1 MKFALS
7 LFAITVL
14 LLAAAA
20 IAMYETVID
29 SPQAM
34 REPPLTTCA
43 LPDDAH
49 SAPRARLRVL
59 TLNVAHG
66 RRDSLNQLLLG
77 GSAFRKNLGAIG
89 RLLERSDADVVALQ
103 ELDGPSRWSG
113 GFDHAE
119 TLAGDADYGWRVRAS
134 HARSWLFD
142 YGTALLSRLPV
153 LSAQAHRFAP
163 TPPTLRKGFLLGQ
176 VAWRDPANPDAARL
190 VDVVSVHMDFLSRR
204 ARAGQV
210 DELAGLLEGRSNP
223 VIVMGDFNSDWA
235 DGDSPVRRL
244 AERLG
249 LSAYR
254 PGAERLATHEARRI
268 DWILLSP
275 QLTFLDYRVL
285 PDVVS
290 DHQAVIADIGFRDGM
305 MATAT
310 VPVAALDGRLATA
323 TVLADGDTCT
333 ALPVAAALAPQGSV

>member
-1 MKFALS
+1 MH
-7 LFAITVL
+7 
-14 LLAAAA
+14 
-20 IAMYETVID
+20 ETTID
-29 SPQAM
+29 TAP
-34 REPPLTTCA
+34 
-43 LPDDAH
+43 
-49 SAPRARLRVL
+49 APRENLLTACVTPGATRPAPEARLRVL

-77 GSAFRKNLGAIG
+77 KSAFRTNLQAIG

-119 TLAGDADYGWRVRAS
+119 TLAGEADYGWRVRAS

-153 LSAQAHRFAP
+153 VAAQAHRFAP
-163 TPPTLRKGFLLGQ
+163 TPPTLRKGFVLSQ
-176 VAWRDPANPDAARL
+176 VAWRDPADPATERL

-204 ARAGQV
+204 ARASQV
-210 DELAGLLEGRSNP
+210 GELAGLLDGRDNP
-223 VIVMGDFNSDWA
+223 AIVMGDFNSDWSVS
-235 DGDSPVRRL
+235 DSPVRQL

-249 LSAYR
+249 LQAYR
-254 PGAERLATHEARRI
+254 PDAGHLATHDERRI

-275 QLTFLDYRVL
+275 QLSFHEYRVL

-290 DHQAVIADIGFRDGM
+290 DHRAVIAEIGFRDG
-305 MATAT
+305 AEPVHAR
-310 VPVAALDGRLATA
+310 VVAADAG
-323 TVLADGDTCT
+323 VMPVFGHGCGE
-333 ALPVAAALAPQGSV
+333 LPVALAAQGGA